1 MASENAKAVAQE
13 VVKTIGNNRK
23 VVLRQII
30 KKKGYSPVTADNPK
44 VVTNTKSYQEVIE
57 PVVKQMEDERLR
69 LVQAISNKN
78 LAKEKYRDLIDGID
92 KLTKNIQ
99 LLSGKA
105 TSNVAVGYK
114 NMSDDELYRL
124 AEGSED

>member
-13 VVKTIGNNRK
+13 VISRVRKGTKVNLGEIIQKQGYADKVTKTKAYQEIVTPFVQQLEQEIQRAIDLLPKTISK
-23 VVLRQII
+23 
-30 KKKGYSPVTADNPK
+30 A
-44 VVTNTKSYQEVIE
+44 
-57 PVVKQMEDERLR
+57 
-69 LVQAISNKN
+69 
-78 LAKEKYRDLIDGID
+78 KYRDLVDGID
-92 KLTKNIQ
+92 KLVKNYQ

-124 AEGSED
+124 ANSGE